1 MFNIVLI
8 SGIFINFISKPICL
22 IMKKAVKRILL
33 IISAGIIT
41 FAIYYAWPRV
51 PIITA
56 FAAKGMCSS
65 VFIAEKDPERVS
77 LEDLSFFTI
86 SLAKT
91 SIEQEEKSVTAKLFG
106 LAKRKAVFREGLGA
120 VLVLNTPE
128 DTLRLQTLNIPVP
141 GYRPD
146 TLPWPKGD
154 ILPEK
159 LPPGVDYTALKA
171 ILEEAFDIPGKQPR
185 KKTLGIS
192 VVYDNVLIGEK
203 YLDGYDAWT
212 KFHAWSMAKSV
223 MGSLVGILSGK
234 GMMDVKAPTGIEEW
248 KDDMEGV
255 E

>member
-86 SLAKT
+86 S
-91 SIEQEEKSVTAKLFG
+91 